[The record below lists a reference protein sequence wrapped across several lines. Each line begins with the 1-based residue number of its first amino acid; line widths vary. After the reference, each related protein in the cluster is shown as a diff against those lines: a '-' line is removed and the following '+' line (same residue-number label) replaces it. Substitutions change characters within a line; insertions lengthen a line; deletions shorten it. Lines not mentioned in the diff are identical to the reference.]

1 MTEHVYKQLA
11 ERLDAIPNGF
21 PATESGIELRLL
33 EKIFAPEEAALAAVM
48 SLSPE
53 PVTDIAVRAGIDSK
67 DAKRRLKEMVRNGLI
82 VAKKADRQLLFR
94 LMPFIVGIYEEQL
107 PRMDRELAELFEQYY
122 EEVKDV
128 LIAQSPPV
136 HRVIPVDQA
145 IPFNLQ
151 VFPYER
157 ASQLIEQAKSWGVR
171 DCICRVQQRMIGK
184 GCDHDVANCLMF
196 APVEGYFRDSG
207 ETRRISKEEALAILR
222 NAADAGLIH
231 STGNYQDNNSYI
243 CNCCTCCCGVLRGL
257 SEFGHRSSIARS
269 GFLGDI
275 NEEVCTGCAA
285 CVDRCHFGA
294 ISESGDVCSVDHQIC
309 VGCGLCVSACTEDAI
324 GLRRRPA
331 DENFPPPLDGKEWME
346 QRASKRG
353 ISLGDII

>member
-1 MTEHVYKQLA
+1 MEPAREIAGRVDLEPAGA
-11 ERLDAIPNGF
+11 ESILKA
-21 PATESGIELRLL
+21 
-33 EKIFAPEEAALAAVM
+33 M
-48 SLSPE
+48 SRKGM
-53 PVTDIAVRAGIDSK
+53 IRARPSK
-67 DAKRRLKEMVRNGLI
+67 DGL
-82 VAKKADRQLLFR
+82 VFS

-107 PRMDRELAELFEQYY
+107 PCMDEELALLFEKYIQQTDGG
-122 EEVKDV
+122 VGMV
-128 LIAQSPPV
+128 AQEPAL
-136 HRVIPVDQA
+136 HRVIPVGEA
-145 IPFNLQ
+145 IPFE
-151 VFPYER
+151 VEIFPYER
-157 ASQLIEQAKSWGVR
+157 ATELVESAKAWGLR
-171 DCICRVQQRMIGK
+171 DCICRVQQKMAGK
-184 GCDHDVANCLMF
+184 GCEHPIDNCILI
-196 APVEGYFRDSG
+196 APIKGAFDKSNV
-207 ETRRISKEEALAILR
+207 TKAISKEEALEKLR
-222 NAADAGLIH
+222 QAEDTGLVH
-231 STGNYQDNNSYI
+231 SSANHQEQIYYI